1 MAVLYLKALEW
12 VMSYFILRLFSSLPL
27 LLLQF
32 IGAGVGLLVYVGSP
46 KYRVRLNANLLN
58 AANFSGFIASPWK
71 AASNSG
77 MMFADTLWIWRH
89 PNSALKKVT
98 IDDLAQTIDLSQNG
112 RGLIIL
118 APHLGGFE
126 IVPRIFAEHMKATVM
141 YRPARK
147 PWMNRLM
154 LKSRLHPQMEFV
166 EPDLAGVRKIKR
178 ALQNGEV
185 VGILA
190 DQVPSVG
197 DGIWAKFFNQY
208 AYTTSFPA
216 KLARHN
222 NVATLFVSAER
233 LDFGRGWHIKTE
245 LMTESYP
252 ECPIAA
258 CTVMNGFFEKM
269 ITSKPSQYLW
279 SYNRYKRP
287 IGAIL
292 APTA

>member
-1 MAVLYLKALEW
+1 
-12 VMSYFILRLFSSLPL
+12 MSYFILRFFSSLPL
-27 LLLQF
+27 LFLQF
-32 IGAGVGLLVYVGSP
+32 IGAGVGSLIYAASP
-46 KYRVRLNANLLN
+46 KYRSRLNANLQS
-58 AANFSGFIASPWK
+58 AAHFSGFVSSPWK
-71 AASNSG
+71 VARESG

-89 PNSALKKVT
+89 PKSALKKASIED
-98 IDDLAQTIDLSQNG
+98 IDQIVHLSKNG
-112 RGLIIL
+112 QGLVIL
-118 APHLGGFE
+118 ASHLGGFE
-126 IVPRIFAEHMKATVM
+126 IVPRIFAQHMKATVM

-147 PWMNRLM
+147 LWLNTLM

-166 EPDLAGVRKIKR
+166 EANLGGVRKIKR

-216 KLARHN
+216 KLTRKN

-233 LDFGRGWHIKTE
+233 LRFGRGWRIKTE
-245 LMTESYP
+245 LMSEKYP
-252 ECPIAA
+252 VCPIEA
-258 CTVMNGFFEKM
+258 CTVMNSFFEKM
-269 ITSKPSQYLW
+269 ILAKPSQYLW

-292 APTA
+292 APIT